1 MVQRSK
7 TPRKYSL
14 LWFFAFTFY
23 LPLVAHT
30 AQLPPQFLNFV
41 VALGSHVQKR
51 ELREVEKKPPEFEWR
66 TEGTGFFYGHLAV
79 DDPESQKRRY
89 QPFLVTAKHVVQEHE
104 RLRRSDNRG
113 ELSIR
118 VNPQDSSSPSEKF
131 PVSSL
136 ALSSGSMWFFHPNP
150 DIDLAIFPI
159 NLLKL
164 REQGLQSHFFAN
176 DKIVANTDKLK
187 ELEVAAGDGVFIL
200 GFPMNLA
207 GVQRNYVIVRQG
219 VIARISE
226 MLDRASRTFLVDAF
240 VFPGNSGGPVVLK
253 TEVGSI
259 EGTKSQNTAYLIGIV
274 LSYIPYID
282 VAISAQTQ
290 RGRIAFEENS
300 GLCEIL
306 PTDYIEE
313 TIKAWHIKNPA
324 ASPPKP

>member
-1 MVQRSK
+1 MAQRSK
-7 TPRKYSL
+7 TRRKYSI
-14 LWFFAFTFY
+14 LWFFAFTFF
-23 LPLVAHT
+23 LPHVAHT
-30 AQLPPQFLNFV
+30 AQIPPQFLNFV
-41 VALGSHVQKR
+41 VALGSNVQKK

-79 DDPESQKRRY
+79 DDPEPQKRKY

-104 RLRRSDNRG
+104 KLRKIDNRG

-118 VNPQDSSSPSEKF
+118 VNPQNSSSPGEKF
-131 PVSSL
+131 PISIL
-136 ALSSGSMWFFHPNP
+136 ALSAGSTWFFHPNS
-150 DIDLAIFPI
+150 DIDLAIFPL

-164 REQGLQSHFFAN
+164 REQGLQSDFFAN
-176 DKIVANTDKLK
+176 DQIVANADKLK
-187 ELEVAAGDGVFIL
+187 DLEVAAGDGVFIL

-253 TEVGSI
+253 PEFGSI

-282 VAISAQTQ
+282 IAISPQTQ

-300 GLCEIL
+300 GLAEIL
-306 PTDYIEE
+306 PTDYIDE
-313 TIKAWHIKNPA
+313 TIKAWQIKNSA